1 MSTARI
7 LAVALIAAGI
17 LGLVY
22 GSFTY
27 TKNTHTT
34 KLGPIEFSVKEK
46 QTVNV
51 PLWAGVAA
59 IAVGAGFL
67 LVAGRKS

>member
-7 LAVALIAAGI
+7 LALALITAGV

-67 LVAGRKS
+67 LVAGRKN

>member
-1 MSTARI
+1 MSTVRI
-7 LAVALIAAGI
+7 LALALIAAGV

-67 LVAGRKS
+67 LVAGRKN

>member
-59 IAVGAGFL
+59 IAAGAGFL

>member
-1 MSTARI
+1 M
-7 LAVALIAAGI
+7 ALIAAGI

-59 IAVGAGFL
+59 IAAGAGFL